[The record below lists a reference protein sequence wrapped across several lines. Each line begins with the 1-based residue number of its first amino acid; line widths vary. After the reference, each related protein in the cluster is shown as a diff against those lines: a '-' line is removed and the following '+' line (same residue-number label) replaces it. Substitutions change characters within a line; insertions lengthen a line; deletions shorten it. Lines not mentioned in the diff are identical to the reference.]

1 MFSFVKDKDFLKKAI
16 LIALPI
22 TLQNLLS
29 TSTNFIDTLM
39 VATLDATSVASV
51 GLGNKVYY
59 ILNSIF
65 FGIISGGMIL
75 GSQYV
80 GAKKMDGYRRTYGLV
95 VIITVAIAI
104 FTMFCCFFNTRF
116 IMSILT
122 NRPECIKEGVKYL
135 RLVCLSYPLIAIS
148 MSTNITLRS
157 IGEVRIPVITALF
170 ALVTNTIFNYMFI
183 NGNLGAPR
191 LGIEGAALATIL
203 SRAIEA
209 SLTIV
214 FLFVSKN
221 ILLENKKDLISF
233 DKKFLKLFI
242 RYDFTTA
249 LDEIMWGVGTALYF
263 VAYGR
268 TSTAEISAISILGV
282 LNDLVYTI
290 FIGVCSACSVFLGI
304 ELGRG
309 KTNVAKEYATHFL
322 QIMLLLSF
330 ILSLI
335 IYLSRGFVLIIYGN
349 LGAEVLLYLEK
360 LIIIFAVVLFVANI
374 NFLIMCGILR
384 SGGDNFSCVI
394 IDLITCWFIGVPLAF
409 LSAVVWKLPIHIIFL
424 LIKIEEAMKSILA
437 FIRYKKGYWIKN
449 IVN

>member
-1 MFSFVKDKDFLKKAI
+1 MFSFVKDKQFLKKAI

-51 GLGNKVYY
+51 GLGNKIFYV
-59 ILNSIF
+59 LNSIF

-80 GAKKMDGYRRTYGLV
+80 GAKKLDGYRRTYGLV
-95 VIITVAIAI
+95 VLITLTISLIA
-104 FTMFCCFFNTRF
+104 TSCCFFNTRF
-116 IMSILT
+116 IMGVLT
-122 NRPECIKEGVKYL
+122 NRPECIEEGIKYL
-135 RLVCLSYPLIAIS
+135 KIVCISYPLIAIS

-157 IGEVRIPVITALF
+157 IGEVKIPVITSLF
-170 ALVTNTIFNYMFI
+170 ALITNTLFNYMFI
-183 NGNLGAPR
+183 NGNLGAPK
-191 LGIEGAALATIL
+191 LGIEGAALATVL
-203 SRAIEA
+203 SRAIETVF
-209 SLTIV
+209 TII

-221 ILLENKKDLISF
+221 VLLENKKDLFSF
-233 DKKFLKLFI
+233 NKKFLKLFI
-242 RYDFTTA
+242 KYDFVTA
-249 LDEIMWGVGTALYF
+249 FDEILWGVGTATYF
-263 VAYGR
+263 IAYGR

-282 LNDLVYTI
+282 LNDVVYTI

-304 ELGRG
+304 ELGR
-309 KTNVAKEYATHFL
+309 KETQKAKKYATNFL
-322 QIMLLLSF
+322 QLMLVLSF
-330 ILSLI
+330 VLSLM
-335 IYLSRGFVLIIYGN
+335 IYLSRGYVLAIYNN
-349 LGAEVLLYLEK
+349 LGMEVLYYLEK
-360 LIIIFAVVLFVANI
+360 LIIIFSFVLFVSNI

-409 LSAVVWKLPIHIIFL
+409 LSAVVWKFPIHIIFL
-424 LIKIEEAMKSILA
+424 LIKTEEAMKSILA
-437 FIRYKKGYWIKN
+437 YIRYRKGYWVKN